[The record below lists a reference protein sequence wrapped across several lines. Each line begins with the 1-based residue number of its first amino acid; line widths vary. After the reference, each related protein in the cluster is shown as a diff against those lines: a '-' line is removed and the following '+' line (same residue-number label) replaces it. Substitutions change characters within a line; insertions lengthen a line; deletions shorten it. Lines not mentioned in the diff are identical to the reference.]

1 MKELEKRNLP
11 DVLRMND
18 VSCVQGAAQWS
29 MRRKEIMEILKTEL
43 FGTLPRCEYTWQ
55 CEVERE
61 ENHYYHGGKSLIRIA
76 RMDVTINEKFFSWKF
91 HYSLPKSEKPVPVFL
106 MPTFTKLLPVDSIPT
121 EEICDNGFGITNF
134 DYQSISTD
142 DGDFTNGLSG
152 LFYPDGARET
162 HDGGKISVW
171 AWAVMRMMDYLT
183 TVPEI
188 DKDRIY
194 IVGHSRLGKTALWA
208 GALDERFA
216 GVISVQSGCGGAAL
230 ARGNTGETVRN
241 ITEKFSFWFAP
252 AYTAYADNETAM
264 PFDQHFLL
272 AMAAPRKLYVTS
284 AAGDLWADPLGEYL
298 ACVAVEPVYAACG
311 LSGVP
316 EREALG
322 DEAALNGEQAGYFR
336 RKGTHFF
343 SRTDWHAIMNF
354 LSEGE
359 KENG

>member
-18 VSCVQGAAQWS
+18 GSRVQNAAQWDA
-29 MRRKEIMEILKTEL
+29 RRGEIMRILEAEL
-43 FGTLPRCEYTWQ
+43 FGMLPQCEYSWH

-61 ENHYYHGGKSLIRIA
+61 ESHYYHGGKSILRIM
-76 RMDVTINEKFFSWKF
+76 RMDVKVNEKRFSWEF

-106 MPTFTKLLPVDSIPT
+106 MPTFTKLLPVDRIPT
-121 EEICDNGFGITNF
+121 EEICDNGFGIVNF
-134 DYQSISTD
+134 DYQDITTD

-152 LFYPDGARET
+152 LFYPDGARGA
-162 HDGGKISVW
+162 HDGGKIAVWVW
-171 AWAVMRMMDYLT
+171 AAMRMMDHLA

-188 DKDRIY
+188 DRDRIY

-216 GVISVQSGCGGAAL
+216 AVVSVQSGCGGAAL
-230 ARGNTGETVRN
+230 ARENTGETVRN
-241 ITEKFSFWFAP
+241 ITEQFPFWFAP
-252 AYTAYADNETAM
+252 AYAAYAEHEAAM

-272 AMAAPRKLYVTS
+272 AMVAPRKLFVTS

-298 ACVAVEPVYAACG
+298 ACSAVAPVYAAFG
-311 LSGVP
+311 LDGVP

-322 DEAALNGEQAGYFR
+322 DEVVLNGEQAGYFR

-359 KENG
+359 EENG